1 MDKGDYAVDRL
12 LGAQTLKIHFQ
23 KLSYRLHGGKG
34 TSMRKI
40 YQLSIRCYFPGK
52 PDNYTQHYP
61 EISLK
66 ELPKWIEAYSFTHET
81 LESVS
86 VKIWVKKE
94 GEL

>member
-1 MDKGDYAVDRL
+1 MK
-12 LGAQTLKIHFQ
+12 
-23 KLSYRLHGGKG
+23 
-34 TSMRKI
+34 RK
-40 YQLSIRCYFPGK
+40 YELSIRCYFPGK
-52 PDNYTQHYP
+52 TDNYTQHYP

-66 ELPKWIEAYSFTHET
+66 ELPKWIEAYAFTHET